1 MLNPQTR
8 TNNFPISFATASIL
22 TAASLLLIGFVLYVG
37 LELATHSMFYPWIA
51 TAAFSAFFALP
62 ALVLLWRAPR
72 RMKLVLIGSFLL
84 LILVIRNLD
93 WNTRKPFLRGLD
105 NVQVGMTIAQADVPM
120 QGFIRSPV
128 GGISEYGT
136 VNYRH
141 TEESWGN
148 ADVGVVTFAD
158 GFVTRV
164 EYLPD

>member
-8 TNNFPISFATASIL
+8 AGNFPISFATASIL
-22 TAASLLLIGFVLYVG
+22 AAASLLLIGSVLYVW
-37 LELATHSMFYPWIA
+37 LEFTTHSMFYPWIA
-51 TAAFSAFFALP
+51 TASFAAFFALP
-62 ALVLLWRAPR
+62 ALVLLWRTPR
-72 RMKLVLIGSFLL
+72 RTTMLLIGSFLL

-105 NVQVGMTIAQADVPM
+105 NVQVGMTIAQTDAAM

-141 TEESWGN
+141 TDGGWGN
-148 ADVGVVTFAD
+148 ADVGVVTFVNGLVA
-158 GFVTRV
+158 RV